1 MYVSFCIWGSW
12 SGWSYCWYQ
21 WLERGSRLWL
31 FKCEQWWFVQ
41 PSNETESVLK
51 VVPILWFPDHVLG
64 TEWPCALASLALK
77 NSLNSFLKKYLYLF
91 DCVGLSCS
99 MWELPLWRMDSPV
112 LARGLSFSMACRILV
127 PWPGIEPMSPALQGR
142 FSTTELPGKS
152 QSEFLV
158 EVFDISWI
166 HVMFLTVSNFT

>member
-64 TEWPCALASLALK
+64 TEWHCALASLSLK

-99 MWELPLWRMDSPV
+99 TGIFNLCCVMWDLLV
-112 LARGLSFSMACRILV
+112 MAWKLLLVAYGILV
-127 PWPGIEPMSPALQGR
+127 PWPGIEPGPPPLGAQSLSHWATSEVPALLFLEC
-142 FSTTELPGKS
+142 FS
-152 QSEFLV
+152 LV
-158 EVFDISWI
+158 SSPIP
-166 HVMFLTVSNFT
+166 N